1 MPATTTETDT
11 RPVLDDGDGGD
22 HDRFSHIV
30 RKSLLTRAMVEG
42 MPIMALCGKEWV
54 PSRDPQRYPVCRT
67 CLELFAQGR
76 RP

>member
-1 MPATTTETDT
+1 MAETTTRTDT
-11 RPVLDDGDGGD
+11 RPDLDQVDSGD

-42 MPIMALCGKEWV
+42 LPVVALCGKQWV
-54 PSRDPQRYPVCRT
+54 PSRDPERYPVCAT
-67 CLELFAQGR
+67 CLELYAQGR